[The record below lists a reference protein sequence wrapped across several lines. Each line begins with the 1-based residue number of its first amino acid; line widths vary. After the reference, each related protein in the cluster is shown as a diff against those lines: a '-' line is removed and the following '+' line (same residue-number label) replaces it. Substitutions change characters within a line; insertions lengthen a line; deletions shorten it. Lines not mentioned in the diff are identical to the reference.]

1 MPKALVLIAVL
12 AAAVAAGW
20 YWQHR
25 GALSAP
31 AGNMLAQSPDPSP
44 PLPLDS
50 PATAAPAPT
59 GSDAA
64 NQAEAAAEAAI
75 AAAEAA
81 IAAADRAAAGIAG
94 ATDSAAQG
102 TAAADPAE
110 AAPAF
115 VDVEKMRDIVET
127 SQSMPAEVKAEIL
140 QLLDAAAIDPSQ
152 LDAAL
157 VKYRAA
163 LQ

>member
-25 GALSAP
+25 GAPAARPSDVLAQTTADT
-31 AGNMLAQSPDPSP
+31 AGNSPRD
-44 PLPLDS
+44 
-50 PATAAPAPT
+50 
-59 GSDAA
+59 SDAA
-64 NQAEAAAEAAI
+64 NRAEAAAEEVI
-75 AAAEAA
+75 AAAGSAPAA
-81 IAAADRAAAGIAG
+81 
-94 ATDSAAQG
+94 TAAQDAEQG
-102 TAAADPAE
+102 DPVE
-110 AAPAF
+110 TAPAF

-127 SQSMPAEVKAEIL
+127 SQTMPAEVKAEIL
-140 QLLDAAAIDPSQ
+140 QLLDAAAIDPSK

>member
-20 YWQHR
+20 YWQQR
-25 GALSAP
+25 GAP
-31 AGNMLAQSPDPSP
+31 
-44 PLPLDS
+44 
-50 PATAAPAPT
+50 AAPASDVLAQTAGSSPQD
-59 GSDAA
+59 SDAA
-64 NQAEAAAEAAI
+64 NQTEAAAEAVI
-75 AAAEAA
+75 AAAGSAP
-81 IAAADRAAAGIAG
+81 
-94 ATDSAAQG
+94 ATQDAEQ
-102 TAAADPAE
+102 ADPAE